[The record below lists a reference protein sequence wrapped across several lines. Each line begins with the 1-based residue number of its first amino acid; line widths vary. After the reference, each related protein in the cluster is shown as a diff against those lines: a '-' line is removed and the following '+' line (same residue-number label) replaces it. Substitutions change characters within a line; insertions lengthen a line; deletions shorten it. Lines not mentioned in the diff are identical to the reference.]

1 MKLTKIDTVSQ
12 ALQEGKNLP
21 WAYLK
26 YMSRIYLGRTT
37 GMPSMMELEEG
48 RFFGPDCE
56 IRLYQDGEGLAAVK
70 ITDEPGDTIQD
81 LEVLL
86 RRSYGKLLRK
96 RRYLEFDADGQ
107 ARVACTRLLE
117 WEEV

>member
-26 YMSRIYLGRTT
+26 YMSRIYLGRTPA
-37 GMPSMMELEEG
+37 MPSMMELEEG

-56 IRLYQDGEGLAAVK
+56 IRLYQD
-70 ITDEPGDTIQD
+70 

-96 RRYLEFDADGQ
+96 RRYLEFEADGQ

-117 WEEV
+117 WEEG

>member
-1 MKLTKIDTVSQ
+1 MKITKIDTLSQ

-26 YMSRIYLGRTT
+26 YMSRIYLGRMPI
-37 GMPSMMELEEG
+37 MPSLAELEEG

-56 IRLYQDGEGLAAVK
+56 IRLYNDGEGLAAVK
-70 ITDEPGDTIQD
+70 INDEPGDTCQD
-81 LEVLL
+81 CEVWL
-86 RRSYGKLLRK
+86 RRTYGKLLRK
-96 RRYLEFDADGQ
+96 RRYIEFDDDGQ

-117 WEEV
+117 WEE

>member
-1 MKLTKIDTVSQ
+1 MKITKIDTVSQ

-26 YMSRIYLGRTT
+26 YMSRIYLGRTPS
-37 GMPSMMELEEG
+37 MPSVAELEEG

-56 IRLYQDGEGLAAVK
+56 IRLYDDGAGLEAVK
-70 ITDEPGDTIQD
+70 ITDEPEDVIQD
-81 LEVLL
+81 SEVWL
-86 RRSYGKLLRK
+86 RRSYGRYLHK

-107 ARVACTRLLE
+107 ARVACTRLLK
-117 WEEV
+117 WEG